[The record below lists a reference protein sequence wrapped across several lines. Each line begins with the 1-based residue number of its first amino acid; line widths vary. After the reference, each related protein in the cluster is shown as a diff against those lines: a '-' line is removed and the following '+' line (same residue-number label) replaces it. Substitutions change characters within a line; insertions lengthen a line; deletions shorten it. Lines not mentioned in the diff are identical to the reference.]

1 MPGDL
6 RVDGVDE
13 WSAALDARMAAV
25 RGATDRATDDG
36 LALIQR
42 TAQANLSLTSHPA
55 GTPTP
60 SAPGSPPSLVSGALR
75 RSVKAR
81 RTRRGP
87 DVYAGGVGPT
97 IVYGPAQERGAVIVP
112 KNGPYLWWRTATGMR
127 RATSVRLPARPF
139 MAPAA
144 RAARAQVGRIFAQ
157 AWYKALSGR

>member
-1 MPGDL
+1 MAGDL
-6 RVDGVDE
+6 AVDGVEE
-13 WSAALDARMAAV
+13 WSAVLDARMAAV
-25 RGATDRATDDG
+25 RAATDDAVDDA

-42 TAQANLSLTSHPA
+42 GAQALLALTSHPP

-75 RSVKAR
+75 RSIKAR

-97 IVYGPAQERGAVIVP
+97 IVYGPPQERGAVITP

-127 RATSVRLPARPF
+127 RATSVRLPPRPF

-144 RAARAQVGRIFAQ
+144 RAARTQVARIFAR
-157 AWYKALSGR
+157 AWHKALSGG